1 MKKKNG
7 RPVLLWLCVLI
18 GLVAAGL
25 VVYFTLVKRAPDE
38 EMVEDAGV
46 PDRKIMPDQK
56 ARAPLM
62 GEEEPVGP
70 VGRASVS
77 TGETTEEGP
86 ARAEDRCR
94 EIEDRVQDLL
104 SYLNKEAYVQDLET
118 DTDIHERFETLMEKL
133 SSHPPIPAGEGLDSL
148 TMTKNVYHFYRV
160 LDEDEIRLT
169 KQILKNEAEYL
180 EINLDTFYQWL
191 MPADP
196 CPDLD
201 GIRPPLDVLY
211 QYAGF
216 FLNTIGG
223 RAYLFRRSTPVRL
236 LISYYSLLIIHE
248 ADKRGENTY
257 GIDIFPEIT
266 RLAREISVYPDF
278 QLQNTYLQQL
288 TELQNYYLER
298 R

>member
-1 MKKKNG
+1 MKKRNR
-7 RPVLLWLCVLI
+7 RPLLPWLFVLI

-25 VVYFTLVKRAPDE
+25 VVYFILAERAQEEKKVEETGAPDE
-38 EMVEDAGV
+38 
-46 PDRKIMPDQK
+46 KIMPDQK
-56 ARAPLM
+56 ARAPLID
-62 GEEEPVGP
+62 EEEPAVEK
-70 VGRASVS
+70 ASVL
-77 TGETTEEGP
+77 TEEAVEKEP
-86 ARAEDRCR
+86 ADAEDRCR
-94 EIEDRVQDLL
+94 EIEDRVQDFF
-104 SYLNKEAYVQDLET
+104 SYLNKEAYVQDMET
-118 DTDIHERFETLMEKL
+118 DTDIYERFETLMEKL
-133 SSHPPIPAGEGLDSL
+133 SSQPPIPAGEGLDSL

-180 EINLDTFYQWL
+180 EINLDTFFQWL

-201 GIRPPLDVLY
+201 KARPSLDVLY
-211 QYAGF
+211 PYAGF

-236 LISYYSLLIIHE
+236 LISYYSLMIIHE
-248 ADKRGENTY
+248 ADKRGDNTY
-257 GIDIFPEIT
+257 GIDIFPEIR

-278 QLQNTYLQQL
+278 QLQNTYIQQL

>member
-1 MKKKNG
+1 
-7 RPVLLWLCVLI
+7 V
-18 GLVAAGL
+18 
-25 VVYFTLVKRAPDE
+25 E
-38 EMVEDAGV
+38 ESGA

-56 ARAPLM
+56 AKAPLID
-62 GEEEPVGP
+62 EEEPP
-70 VGRASVS
+70 VEKASVLTDEAVEKES
-77 TGETTEEGP
+77 
-86 ARAEDRCR
+86 ADAEDRCS
-94 EIEDRVQDLL
+94 EIEDRVQDFF

-118 DTDIHERFETLMEKL
+118 DMDIYERFGTLMEKL
-133 SSHPPIPAGEGLDSL
+133 SSQPPIPAGEGLDSL
-148 TMTKNVYHFYRV
+148 TMTKNVYHFYRI

-180 EINLDTFYQWL
+180 EINLETVFQWL

-201 GIRPPLDVLY
+201 QARPSLDVLY
-211 QYAGF
+211 PYAGF

-223 RAYLFRRSTPVRL
+223 RAYLFRRSTPIRL
-236 LISYYSLLIIHE
+236 LVSYYSLLIIHE
-248 ADKRGENTY
+248 VDKRGENTY
-257 GIDIFPEIT
+257 GIDIFPEVS

-278 QLQNTYLQQL
+278 QLQNTYIQQL

>member
-1 MKKKNG
+1 MKKKNR
-7 RPVLLWLCVLI
+7 RPLLPWLFVLI

-25 VVYFTLVKRAPDE
+25 VVYFILAERSQE
-38 EMVEDAGV
+38 EKKVEEAGA

-56 ARAPLM
+56 ARAPLTD
-62 GEEEPVGP
+62 EEEPVGP
-70 VGRASVS
+70 MEKASVL
-77 TGETTEEGP
+77 TEEAMEKEP
-86 ARAEDRCR
+86 ADVEDRCR
-94 EIEDRVQDLL
+94 EIEDRVQDFF

-118 DTDIHERFETLMEKL
+118 DTDTYERFETLMEKL
-133 SSHPPIPAGEGLDSL
+133 SSQPPIPAGEGLDSL

-180 EINLDTFYQWL
+180 EINLDTFFQWL

-201 GIRPPLDVLY
+201 KARPSLDVLY
-211 QYAGF
+211 PYAGF

-248 ADKRGENTY
+248 ADKRGDNTY
-257 GIDIFPEIT
+257 GIDIFPEIS

-278 QLQNTYLQQL
+278 QLQNTYIQQL
-288 TELQNYYLER
+288 TELQDYYLER

>member
-1 MKKKNG
+1 M
-7 RPVLLWLCVLI
+7 
-18 GLVAAGL
+18 
-25 VVYFTLVKRAPDE
+25 
-38 EMVEDAGV
+38 
-46 PDRKIMPDQK
+46 
-56 ARAPLM
+56 
-62 GEEEPVGP
+62 
-70 VGRASVS
+70 
-77 TGETTEEGP
+77 
-86 ARAEDRCR
+86 
-94 EIEDRVQDLL
+94 
-104 SYLNKEAYVQDLET
+104 ET